1 MTHGNSELTCEQFA
15 DGLGDL
21 LERDLGESAR
31 THLEGHALACA
42 ECGALLADLRKMRM
56 DAANLPALEPSRD
69 LWSGIAARIETPV
82 VEIMPGRGAV
92 ERWSGGAV
100 ERSSGGTA
108 AQGRRVAPMWMG
120 LAAAGLVA
128 ITAGVTYQLTKSTID
143 VRSPSSVASTVPT
156 AAATTAAAATP
167 VTPAQLDSTVQPLNR
182 STVPPVLQTVS
193 RPSAEQ
199 TYDLEIRR
207 LNAILV
213 ARRAQL
219 DTTTIAVVEKNLRI
233 IDDAIAQCKAALKR
247 DPASRFLIESLN
259 DALDTKVQLLRT
271 AAQLSARS

>member
-1 MTHGNSELTCEQFA
+1 MTHASSNITCDQFA

-21 LERDLGESAR
+21 LERELGDAAR
-31 THLEGHALACA
+31 TRLEGHALACA
-42 ECGALLADLRKMRM
+42 ECGAVLADLRKLRV
-56 DAANLPALEPSRD
+56 DAANLPTLEPSRD

-92 ERWSGGAV
+92 ERA
-100 ERSSGGTA
+100 SGGTVERWNGDA
-108 AQGRRVAPMWMG
+108 EKRRRLAPMWMG

-128 ITAGVTYQLTKSTID
+128 ITAGVTYRLTKSTID
-143 VRSPSSVASTVPT
+143 VRTSIPVAT
-156 AAATTAAAATP
+156 TTAA
-167 VTPAQLDSTVQPLNR
+167 TPAIVAAAPTSPTQAESNGPPDHRTTVLP
-182 STVPPVLQTVS
+182 VS
-193 RPSAEQ
+193 RPTAEQ

-207 LNAILV
+207 LNAILI
-213 ARRAQL
+213 ARRSQL

-233 IDDAIAQCKAALKR
+233 IDDAIAQCKAALER

-271 AAQLSARS
+271 AAQLPARS

>member
-1 MTHGNSELTCEQFA
+1 MTHERSNITCDQFA

-21 LERDLGESAR
+21 LERDLGDAAR
-31 THLEGHALACA
+31 TRLEGHALACT
-42 ECGALLADLRKMRM
+42 ECGPLLADLRKLRI
-56 DAANLPALEPSRD
+56 DAANLPTLVPSRD

-92 ERWSGGAV
+92 APNDGTVERWSGGA
-100 ERSSGGTA
+100 EKP
-108 AQGRRVAPMWMG
+108 RRRLTPIWMG

-143 VRSPSSVASTVPT
+143 VGSPNPVATTLPT
-156 AAATTAAAATP
+156 AAATPTLVAAAPSVAT
-167 VTPAQLDSTVQPLNR
+167 QSDSTVRQLHS
-182 STVPPVLQTVS
+182 STVLPVS
-193 RPSAEQ
+193 RPTAEQ

-213 ARRAQL
+213 ARRSQL
-219 DTTTIAVVEKNLRI
+219 DTTTIAVVEKNLRV
-233 IDDAIAQCKAALKR
+233 IDDAIAQCKAALQR

-271 AAQLSARS
+271 AAQLPSRS